1 MWPITPTEAQ
11 LEWNREPARTEGQ
24 RLTQAQVSWIWD
36 PRTSQQRYS
45 QSILYPNQQTAPFC
59 TQPSQECGLKRDEK
73 KMTLG
78 TKTKCMLSRSAVS
91 DSCVTPRTVAC
102 QAPLSRGFPRQ
113 EYWSHLLLQRIFPN
127 QASNPHL
134 LHCRLIHY
142 H

>member
-36 PRTSQQRYS
+36 PRTSQQGCS
-45 QSILYPNQQTAPFC
+45 QSTLYPNQQTASFC

-78 TKTKCMLSRSAVS
+78 TKIKCKLSRSVVS
-91 DSCVTPRTVAC
+91 DSSVTPWTVAR

-113 EYWSHLLLQRIFPN
+113 EHCSGLPFPSPGELRDTRIEP
-127 QASNPHL
+127 ASPA
-134 LHCRLIHY
+134 
-142 H
+142 